1 MREKRY
7 YKGMKGTQGK
17 DKERNDKV
25 KSSTGGTSSE
35 TINQTINQT
44 IERNKT
50 MNNQIKLKDGE
61 TLTWAIY
68 ENGSGVLSLV
78 IFAET
83 VSNARP
89 VAAVFDVLPDNV
101 LPALDDLDMIDM
113 WQGVNYD
120 VADIHRFLEDEA
132 ARPVAYTQ
140 VPRTGEMDTIMEI
153 ERMGYAARK
162 AFNIAEE

>member
-7 YKGMKGTQGK
+7 YEGMKGTQGK
-17 DKERNDKV
+17 EEERNDKV
-25 KSSTGGTSSE
+25 KSSTGGTTSE
-35 TINQTINQT
+35 TINQT

-50 MNNQIKLKDGE
+50 MSNQINLMAGE
-61 TLTWAIY
+61 TLTWAVY

-89 VAAVFDVLPDNV
+89 VAAVFDILPDNV

-120 VADIHRFLEDEA
+120 VADIHRFLRDEA

-140 VPRTGEMDTIMEI
+140 VPRTGEMETIMEI

-162 AFNIAEE
+162 AFNIADE

>member
-7 YKGMKGTQGK
+7 YKDMKGTQG
-17 DKERNDKV
+17 KERNDKV
-25 KSSTGGTSSE
+25 KSSTGGTTSE
-35 TINQTINQT
+35 TINQT

-50 MNNQIKLKDGE
+50 MSNQININDDE
-61 TLTWAIY
+61 TLTWGVY

-83 VSNARP
+83 DSNARP

-113 WQGVNYD
+113 WDGVNYNP
-120 VADIHRFLEDEA
+120 ADIDTFLRYEA
-132 ARPVAYTQ
+132 GRPVAYST
-140 VPRTGEMDTIMEI
+140 VTVTAAGEVETIMEI
-153 ERMGYAARK
+153 ERMGCAARK
-162 AFNIAEE
+162 AFNIAGE

>member
-7 YKGMKGTQGK
+7 YKSMKGTQEQM
-17 DKERNDKV
+17 KERNDKV
-25 KSSTGGTSSE
+25 KSSTEGTTSE
-35 TINQTINQT
+35 TINQTK
-44 IERNKT
+44 ERNKT
-50 MNNQIKLKDGE
+50 MSNQINLMAGE
-61 TLTWAIY
+61 TLTWAVY

-89 VAAVFDVLPDNV
+89 VAAVFDILPDNV

-120 VADIHRFLEDEA
+120 VADIHRFLRDEA
-132 ARPVAYTQ
+132 ARPVAYSSVTAAA
-140 VPRTGEMDTIMEI
+140 GEMETIMEI

-162 AFNIAEE
+162 AFNIAGE

>member
-7 YKGMKGTQGK
+7 DKDMKGTQEQK
-17 DKERNDKV
+17 K
-25 KSSTGGTSSE
+25 
-35 TINQTINQT
+35 
-44 IERNKT
+44 ERNKT
-50 MNNQIKLKDGE
+50 MNTQIELKDGE

-83 VSNARP
+83 DSNARP
-89 VAAVFDVLPDNV
+89 VAAVFDILPDNV

-113 WQGVNYD
+113 WDGVNYNP
-120 VADIHRFLEDEA
+120 ADIDTFLRYEA
-132 ARPVAYTQ
+132 TRPVAYTT
-140 VPRTGEMDTIMEI
+140 VTAAGETETIMEI

-162 AFNIAEE
+162 AFNIADE

>member
-7 YKGMKGTQGK
+7 YKDMKGTQ
-17 DKERNDKV
+17 
-25 KSSTGGTSSE
+25 
-35 TINQTINQT
+35 
-44 IERNKT
+44 ERNKT
-50 MNNQIKLKDGE
+50 MSNQINLMAGE
-61 TLTWAIY
+61 TLTWAVY

-83 VSNARP
+83 DSNARP
-89 VAAVFDVLPDNV
+89 VAAVFDILPDNV
-101 LPALDDLDMIDM
+101 LPGLDDLDMIDM

-120 VADIHRFLEDEA
+120 VADIHLFLRDEA

-140 VPRTGEMDTIMEI
+140 VPRTGEVETIMEI

-162 AFNIAEE
+162 AFNIAGE

>member
-17 DKERNDKV
+17 EKERNDKV
-25 KSSTGGTSSE
+25 KSSTGGTTSE
-35 TINQTINQT
+35 TINQT

-50 MNNQIKLKDGE
+50 MSNQINLNDGE
-61 TLTWAIY
+61 TLTWGVY
-68 ENGSGVLSLV
+68 ENGSGVLTLV

-89 VAAVFDVLPDNV
+89 VAAVFDILPDNV

-113 WQGVNYD
+113 WDGVNYNP
-120 VADIHRFLEDEA
+120 ADIDTFLRYEA
-132 ARPVAYTQ
+132 TRPVAYTT
-140 VPRTGEMDTIMEI
+140 VTAAGETETIMEI

-162 AFNIAEE
+162 AFNIAGE

>member
-1 MREKRY
+1 MS
-7 YKGMKGTQGK
+7 
-17 DKERNDKV
+17 NP
-25 KSSTGGTSSE
+25 
-35 TINQTINQT
+35 
-44 IERNKT
+44 
-50 MNNQIKLKDGE
+50 IKLEAGE

-83 VSNARP
+83 ISNARP
-89 VAAVFDVLPDNV
+89 VAAVFDILPDNV

-120 VADIHRFLEDEA
+120 VADIHRFLSNEA

-140 VPRTGEMDTIMEI
+140 VPRTGEVETIVES

-162 AFNIAEE
+162 AFNIADE

>member
-7 YKGMKGTQGK
+7 YEDMKGTQEIEG
-17 DKERNDKV
+17 
-25 KSSTGGTSSE
+25 
-35 TINQTINQT
+35 
-44 IERNKT
+44 ERNKT
-50 MNNQIKLKDGE
+50 MSNQINLMAGE
-61 TLTWAIY
+61 TLTWAVY

-89 VAAVFDVLPDNV
+89 VAGVFDILPDNV

-120 VADIHRFLEDEA
+120 VADIHRFLRGEA

-140 VPRTGEMDTIMEI
+140 VPRTGEVETIMEI

-162 AFNIAEE
+162 AFSIADE

>member
-17 DKERNDKV
+17 EEERNDKV
-25 KSSTGGTSSE
+25 KTSTGT
-35 TINQTINQT
+35 TLRNN
-44 IERNKT
+44 RNKT
-50 MNNQIKLKDGE
+50 IMKMQINLTAGE
-61 TLTWAIY
+61 TLTWAVY

-101 LPALDDLDMIDM
+101 LPALEDLDMVHM
-113 WQGVNYD
+113 WDGVNYD
-120 VADIHRFLEDEA
+120 IADIHRFLRAEA

-140 VPRTGEMDTIMEI
+140 VPRTGEMDTITEI

>member
-1 MREKRY
+1 MS
-7 YKGMKGTQGK
+7 
-17 DKERNDKV
+17 NP
-25 KSSTGGTSSE
+25 
-35 TINQTINQT
+35 
-44 IERNKT
+44 
-50 MNNQIKLKDGE
+50 IKLEAGE
-61 TLTWAIY
+61 TLTWAVY

-89 VAAVFDVLPDNV
+89 VAGVFDILPDNV

-120 VADIHRFLEDEA
+120 VADIHRYLRDEA

-140 VPRTGEMDTIMEI
+140 VPRTGEVETIMEI

-162 AFNIAEE
+162 AFSIADE

>member
-7 YKGMKGTQGK
+7 YKDMKGTQGK
-17 DKERNDKV
+17 EEERNDKV
-25 KSSTGGTSSE
+25 KSSTVGT
-35 TINQTINQT
+35 TIGAINQT

-50 MNNQIKLKDGE
+50 MSKQNNLMAGE
-61 TLTWAIY
+61 TLTWAVY

-89 VAAVFDVLPDNV
+89 VAAVFDIQPDNV

-120 VADIHRFLEDEA
+120 VADIHRFLRDEA

-140 VPRTGEMDTIMEI
+140 VPRTGETETIMEI

-162 AFNIAEE
+162 AFDIADE